1 MRIHSLR
8 LGLALGLLLSAAP
21 LVAQE
26 AASPEALAKAA
37 SEATKKGDW
46 AAFARL
52 MHPEA
57 LAELKRMFRPIL
69 AVEAAG
75 PVRSTFFGIEKVEQ
89 FDALDDVAVFER
101 LMTNLAKN
109 VPGMAE
115 AMASSEIFV
124 VGSLPEG
131 DQLAHVVYHA
141 GAKAEGLV
149 VSKTSV
155 MTFRRYQGE
164 WRALLSGNIEG
175 LAKRLSQMAQAGQ

>member
-1 MRIHSLR
+1 MRIR
-8 LGLALGLLLSAAP
+8 TLGSGLLLSLLLLALPMAAQDLKP
-21 LVAQE
+21 
-26 AASPEALAKAA
+26 PESLAKAA
-37 SEATKKGDW
+37 AEATKKGDW

-57 LAELKRMFRPIL
+57 LAELKRMFRPII
-69 AVEAAG
+69 AAEG
-75 PVRSTFFGIEKVEQ
+75 ASAMRAAFFGTEKVEQ

-115 AMASSEIFV
+115 AMASSEMYI

-131 DQLAHVVYHA
+131 DQLVHVVYHA
-141 GAKAEGLV
+141 GAKTEGMIF
-149 VSKTSV
+149 SKTSV

-164 WRALLSGNIEG
+164 WRALLSGSIEG
-175 LAKRLSQMAQAGQ
+175 LAARLGQMARAGQ

>member
-1 MRIHSLR
+1 MQNRTLVAG
-8 LGLALGLLLSAAP
+8 LVLALLCLAVPVA
-21 LVAQE
+21 AQE
-26 AASPEALAKAA
+26 PASPEALARAA
-37 SEATKKGDW
+37 AEATKKGDW

-57 LAELKRMFRPIL
+57 LAELKRMFRPII
-69 AVEAAG
+69 AAEG
-75 PVRSTFFGIEKVEQ
+75 AGAMRAAFFGTEKVEQ

-115 AMASSEIFV
+115 AMASSEMFV

-131 DQLAHVVYHA
+131 DQLVHVVYHA
-141 GAKAEGLV
+141 GAKTEGMTF
-149 VSKTSV
+149 SKTSV

-164 WRALLSGNIEG
+164 WRALLAGSIEG
-175 LAKRLSQMAQAGQ
+175 LAARLGQMARAGQ